1 MVFWMVTGVAQPTIS
16 IDPFTPIESQATFP
30 ADLKKA
36 ANTPKSNKDYNSFL
50 VSMLQQGRIIFGT
63 EMNQYLDNIKDKL
76 LVNYPQLQQ
85 EIHIYI
91 LQTPVVN
98 AYSLNDGTVLV
109 TMGMMAQVTN
119 EAELA
124 FVLAHEIA
132 HYSEHHGSSNDPNK
146 SKDRDVINR
155 YMRNRQFSR
164 EQEFA
169 ADRIGLTKF
178 FKDSPYSYD
187 ILDGIYDVL
196 LYSDLPFD
204 EIPFQRSEV
213 ETDFYHFP
221 DNYFLKTVATIPDRS
236 NMLDTLLTHPNIEKR
251 RTLAKGLTR
260 SFSNEGRKK
269 FVQSEEQF
277 MRLRNAARFSCIDR
291 YLINHDYD
299 KAIYNT
305 FVLQQTFPDNSFLD
319 RAMVTALY
327 GASKH
332 KGQGKTNVMMENYK
346 EVEGEQQQVNY
357 LMSKMNRNEYSVLAL
372 RKAWLAMQ
380 KYPND
385 EYLQSVVKDLMTDI
399 FVKNKMRF
407 IDFCDYPQGTSLEEI
422 AKEGDDTTHYS
433 NKYDRIKQ
441 QNINI
446 KVLPDPKFKTVNYML
461 VDIHSDSLFKLWVN
475 DAVVNAEM
483 QSVLAAVSDGHI
495 GNEKNILIAKPIYHT
510 YGDKGVIQSSSAD
523 NRNALALQKVM
534 CRAAKRANITPITL
548 NMDFKN
554 PETEKYN
561 SFMKLNQWYQ
571 DFANAGA
578 LNMRYHTS
586 EYLDDIA
593 AELGSR
599 KLCFVSVS
607 DEVGSGFFG
616 NKLTI
621 PWLMPAF
628 PYCIPV
634 AISVLCLRQHD
645 INVNFQVINIIDGT
659 VESSGHYSNSEV
671 MRKAYVNGYTYRKV
685 EDYVKPKMY
694 NFMGNHFIFNMEGFF
709 SPAWLNPNPV
719 SSGWDMS
726 DGMKRYLGLNYILS
740 PSVEMIVWKKGT
752 VGVGYNYYNSPFKGT
767 DSRLRKGYQYY
778 GNTEWREAELYGDII
793 AHGFNAYYKQYLG
806 DRFAPLGHYFKFQ
819 FDGFFYHYKMNHEG
833 IQMGILTTTQEPFE
847 EIVENNGAIFGMK
860 VEYGYDWVL
869 LDRLKLSLGASLG
882 TTFGGYKVMFEKMK
896 NKASYYNEPLD
907 LHYDNYARSRILGA
921 YCFGLK
927 LGIGFIPF

>member
-1 MVFWMVTGVAQPTIS
+1 MCSVASFAQPQLS
-16 IDPFTPIESQATFP
+16 VNNYEPIESQGNFP
-30 ADLKKA
+30 TDLKKV
-36 ANTPKSNKDYNSFL
+36 ANTPKSDKNHNAFL
-50 VSMLQQGRIIFGT
+50 VSMLEQGRVLYGS
-63 EMNQYLDNIKDKL
+63 EMNQYLDNIKEKL

-85 EIHIYI
+85 DIHIYI
-91 LQTPVVN
+91 LQTPIVN
-98 AYSLNDGTVLV
+98 AYSLKDGTVLV
-109 TMGMMAQVTN
+109 TMGLMAQVTN

-132 HYSEHHGSSNDPNK
+132 HYSERHGSNDDKDN
-146 SKDRDVINR
+146 SKDRDVMNR

-169 ADRIGLTKF
+169 ADRVGLTKF

-213 ETDFYHFP
+213 EADFYHFP

-251 RTLAKGLTR
+251 RTMAKGLVR
-260 SFSNEGRKK
+260 SFSNEGRKR
-269 FVQSEEQF
+269 FVQPEEQF
-277 MRLRNAARFSCIDR
+277 TRLHNVARFACIDR
-291 YLINHDYD
+291 YLIVHDYD

-305 FVLQQTFPDNSFLD
+305 YVLQQTFPDNKFLD
-319 RAMVTALY
+319 RAEVTAYY

-332 KGQGKTNVMMENYK
+332 KAQGKTNVMMESYK

-357 LMSKMNRNEYSVLAL
+357 LMYKMNRNEYAVLAL
-372 RKAWLAMQ
+372 RKAWAAMQ
-380 KYPND
+380 KYPDD
-385 EYLQSVVKDLMTDI
+385 EYLQSIVKDLLTDI

-407 IDFCDYPQGTSLEEI
+407 VDFCDYPQGTALEEI
-422 AKEGDDTTHYS
+422 ALTGVDTTRQTGS
-433 NKYDRIKQ
+433 KYDRIKQ
-441 QNINI
+441 QNMNV

-461 VDIHSDSLFKLWVN
+461 VDIHSDSLFKVWVN

-483 QSVLAAVSDGHI
+483 QTVLESVTDGHI
-495 GNEKNILIAKPIYHT
+495 GTEKSILVAKPIYHI
-510 YGDKGVIQSSSAD
+510 YDSDGIS
-523 NRNALALQKVM
+523 RNASANQKSALKLQKVM
-534 CRAAKRANITPITL
+534 CRAAKRAHITPVTL
-548 NMDFKN
+548 EMDFKK

-561 SFMKLNQWYQ
+561 SFMKVNQWYQ

-593 AELGSR
+593 AEYGSR
-599 KLCFVSVS
+599 KLCFATVS
-607 DEVGSGFFG
+607 DKAGRGFFG
-616 NKLTI
+616 NKVAL
-621 PWLMPAF
+621 PWLIPAF
-628 PYCIPV
+628 PYSLPV
-634 AISVLCLRQHD
+634 VLSVLCLRQHD
-645 INVNFQVINIIDGT
+645 IDVNFQVVDIIDGT
-659 VESSGHYSNSEV
+659 VESSGHYSQSEV

-685 EDYVKPKMY
+685 EDYVKPKRY
-694 NFMGNHFIFNMEGFF
+694 NYMGNHFILNMEGFL

-719 SSGWDMS
+719 SSNWDMS

-740 PSVEMIVWKKGT
+740 PSIEMIVWEKGT
-752 VGVGYNYYNSPFKGT
+752 VGAGYNYYNSPFKGI
-767 DSRLRKGYQYY
+767 DSRLRIGYNYY
-778 GNTEWREAELYGDII
+778 GHTEWREAELRGNIV

-806 DRFAPLGHYFKFQ
+806 DRFAPLGHYLKFQ
-819 FDGFFYHYKMNHEG
+819 FDGFFYRYKMDTDG
-833 IQMGILTTTQEPFE
+833 KLMGIITGTTEPYE
-847 EIVENNGAIFGMK
+847 EIIENKGCLFGMK
-860 VEYGYDWVL
+860 FEYGYDWVM
-869 LDRLKLSLGASLG
+869 LDRLKLSLGASIG